1 MKTVR
6 ANFMKA
12 VKWVGLAGAVALP
25 LFTCLSQPQVAP
37 SPRGPAQAPSPGG
50 PKTRPRP
57 RRAPRRSVLQCGR
70 GGPVVGIGGRGRSCV
85 GLYPEFES
93 VVWTNGGP
101 CAVSPGHGPLLSG
114 DYGDENPRRCGANP
128 APNRSPPPARPA
140 F

>member
-25 LFTCLSQPQVAP
+25 PFPGLCPPQVPPSLPGTAP
-37 SPRGPAQAPSPGG
+37 G
-50 PKTRPRP
+50 P
-57 RRAPRRSVLQCGR
+57 RRVARRSVLQCGR

-114 DYGDENPRRCGANP
+114 DYGGDER
-128 APNRSPPPARPA
+128 
-140 F
+140 